1 MYYLKTPQTTY
12 GMEYPDN
19 SIKITIEKIVED
31 IKKII
36 VILIALLWDV
46 VYGGPLINILSRIFP
61 NKNLVYIGSDCFKM
75 FGVYSKGMP
84 YNYYDDA
91 IKENWIEVVE
101 ELPEGCKNH
110 PNLENVGNRFKILYV

>member
-1 MYYLKTPQTTY
+1 MIKIIAHDTDMTIPIYNSLYFKKKLSLKTK
-12 GMEYPDN
+12 EIDLN
-19 SIKITIEKIVED
+19 KLNNLDFRKVD
-31 IKKII
+31 CKKF
-36 VILIALLWDV
+36 
-46 VYGGPLINILSRIFP
+46 PLINILSQIYP

-84 YNYYDDA
+84 YSYYDDA

-110 PNLENVGNRFKILYV
+110 PEPKYWK

>member
-1 MYYLKTPQTTY
+1 MIRLA
-12 GMEYPDN
+12 E
-19 SIKITIEKIVED
+19 S
-31 IKKII
+31 
-36 VILIALLWDV
+36 A
-46 VYGGPLINILSRIFP
+46 LINILSQIYP

-84 YNYYDDA
+84 YTYYDDA

-110 PNLENVGNRFKILYV
+110 PEPKYWK